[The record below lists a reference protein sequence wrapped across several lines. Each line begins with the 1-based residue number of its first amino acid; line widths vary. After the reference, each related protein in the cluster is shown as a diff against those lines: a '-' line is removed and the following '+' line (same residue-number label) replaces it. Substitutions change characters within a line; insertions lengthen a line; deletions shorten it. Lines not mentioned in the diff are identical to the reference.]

1 MKEFFVI
8 LATFAF
14 VACGGNKAQKDCCAE
29 DTICNEEGQ
38 MVVCVNEKTADDSD
52 FIQKHTESYV
62 LKRMDL
68 IYSRYKEEN
77 VKHDEFGNVEINRE
91 ISYDSMFCSS
101 RYNKLFDEAYKI
113 CVKETDI
120 LLDYDH
126 WTRSQDD
133 GDFKVKQFKV
143 KDITDSTAV
152 AIVEATNFNHKTVI
166 RLSLCYE
173 RGDWYIDDFLNEGGS
188 EGEQAYF
195 REYIEKYGEKK

>member
-1 MKEFFVI
+1 
-8 LATFAF
+8 
-14 VACGGNKAQKDCCAE
+14 
-29 DTICNEEGQ
+29 

-133 GDFKVKQFKV
+133 GDFKVMQFKV

>member
-1 MKEFFVI
+1 MS
-8 LATFAF
+8 
-14 VACGGNKAQKDCCAE
+14 GGYLLE
-29 DTICNEEGQ
+29 
-38 MVVCVNEKTADDSD
+38 
-52 FIQKHTESYV
+52 Y
-62 LKRMDL
+62 
-68 IYSRYKEEN
+68 
-77 VKHDEFGNVEINRE
+77 DE
-91 ISYDSMFCSS
+91 
-101 RYNKLFDEAYKI
+101 LFDEAYKI